1 MHSFGM
7 TNMNIK
13 KNMNKLFNFQKQWLK
28 CFAILMAFLL
38 MHSVQAAELQPKEV
52 LLSLYKGETYVMKVG
67 DVERVVVGSGSVIST
82 RLLTTGE
89 LVIVADEE
97 GMTNIHLWG
106 KAGWQHDTT
115 VYVLPGSTTR
125 AVAEISALLRNVEGI
140 SVKSVSGRPVIEGD
154 IYERDKTL
162 VERVVALYPSVINL
176 TRVSNAFSEKM
187 VYMNVQITEFNTND
201 LEQLGINWQ
210 TDIAGPTAAFYKG
223 VKTNSFYRPAPSKD
237 FTGDLTALPFRNE
250 EGQAFFGIATEI
262 TSRISYLVSTGDAFL
277 LASPRLS
284 ARSGGQA
291 EFLAGGQ
298 VPVVTSNING
308 SSVDYKDFGIK
319 LSVAPQADTRG
330 NISAK
335 ISTEVSVLD
344 PANAVD
350 GNPAFKTRGTTTDV
364 NMKDGE
370 TLVIS
375 GLTNSE
381 ISRSLDKVKWLG
393 DLPILGKLFRSKFF
407 QTKKTELVIFV
418 TPTIIDVNHDINRE
432 EAARRDDMINRFN
445 SSFEKGLFE

>member
-1 MHSFGM
+1 MSRLESVDVIM
-7 TNMNIK
+7 KKQVQANM
-13 KNMNKLFNFQKQWLK
+13 QWIRVLGVWLAM
-28 CFAILMAFLL
+28 CVACQL
-38 MHSVQAAELQPKEV
+38 QAAEIRPKEV

-67 DVERVVVGSGSVIST
+67 DIERVVVGSGAVIST
-82 RLLTTGE
+82 RLLSTGE
-89 LVIVADEE
+89 LVIIADEE

-106 KAGWQHDTT
+106 KSGWQHDTT
-115 VYVLPGSTTR
+115 IYVLPSSTNR
-125 AVAEISALLRNVEGI
+125 AVAEISALLRDIEGV

-154 IYERDKTL
+154 IYERDKVL

-187 VYMNVQITEFNTND
+187 VYMNVQITEFTTND

-210 TDIAGPTAAFYKG
+210 TDIAGPTAAYYKAWRNNP
-223 VKTNSFYRPAPSKD
+223 VYRPAPADD
-237 FTGDLTALPFRNE
+237 FSGDLTALPN
-250 EGQAFFGIATEI
+250 GADAGHAFFGIATEI
-262 TSRISYLVSTGDAFL
+262 TSRINYLVSTGDAFV

-308 SSVDYKDFGIK
+308 TSVDYKDFGIK
-319 LSVAPQADTRG
+319 LNITPLADTRG

-335 ISTEVSVLD
+335 VATEVSVLD

-350 GNPAFKTRGTTTDV
+350 GNPAFKTRGTSTDV

-381 ISRSLDKVKWLG
+381 ISRNLDKVKWLG
-393 DLPILGKLFRSKFF
+393 DLPIIGKLFRSKYF
-407 QTKKTELVIFV
+407 QNKKTELVIFV

-445 SSFEKGLFE
+445 NSFEKGLFE

>member
-1 MHSFGM
+1 MSRLESVDVIM
-7 TNMNIK
+7 KKQVQANM
-13 KNMNKLFNFQKQWLK
+13 QWIRVLGVWLAM
-28 CFAILMAFLL
+28 CVACQL
-38 MHSVQAAELQPKEV
+38 QAAEIRPKEV

-67 DVERVVVGSGSVIST
+67 DIERVVVGSGAVIST
-82 RLLTTGE
+82 RLLSTGE
-89 LVIVADEE
+89 LVIIADEE

-106 KAGWQHDTT
+106 KTGWQHDTT
-115 VYVLPGSTTR
+115 IYVLPSSTNR
-125 AVAEISALLRNVEGI
+125 AVAEISALLRDIEGV

-154 IYERDKTL
+154 IYERDKVL

-210 TDIAGPTAAFYKG
+210 TDIAGPTAAYYKAWRNNP
-223 VKTNSFYRPAPSKD
+223 VYRPAPAGD
-237 FTGDLTALPFRNE
+237 FSGDLTALPN
-250 EGQAFFGIATEI
+250 GADAGHAFFGIATEI
-262 TSRISYLVSTGDAFL
+262 TSRINYLVSTGDAFL

-308 SSVDYKDFGIK
+308 TSVDYKDFGIK
-319 LSVAPQADTRG
+319 LNITPLADTRG

-335 ISTEVSVLD
+335 VATEVSVLD

-350 GNPAFKTRGTTTDV
+350 GNPAFKTRGTSTDV

-381 ISRSLDKVKWLG
+381 ISRNLDKVKWLG
-393 DLPILGKLFRSKFF
+393 DLPIIGKLFRSKYF

-418 TPTIIDVNHDINRE
+418 TPTIIDVSHDINRE

-445 SSFEKGLFE
+445 NSFEKGLFE